1 MSSHVD
7 WDLAQLRALTA
18 VVAEGSFEAAA
29 RTLHVTPSAVSQRLR
44 ALETAA
50 GRPLLVRSR
59 PPRPTE
65 AGQAVLRLAREVD
78 LLAAETERAV
88 RPADALPVLPVAVN
102 ADSLATWFLPALAPL
117 AGEFC
122 FDLRRE
128 DQERTHEL
136 LREGSVVAAVTTEAD
151 PVPGCRATRLGAV
164 HYQPFATAGFV
175 RRWFPDGVGPAAL
188 ARAPLVVFDRDDDLQ
203 DSWLRRRAGPGA
215 VGGPRHHVPATADY
229 GEAVRLGFGW
239 GLLLPEQ
246 VSTGLVDPLVD
257 LDPGG
262 GLDVDLHWQRWKVGS
277 SALDRLSAAVLAAWR

>member
-1 MSSHVD
+1 MSEGVD
-7 WDLAQLRALTA
+7 WDLAQLRTLTA

-88 RPADALPVLPVAVN
+88 RPADALTVLPVAVN

-175 RRWFPDGVGPAAL
+175 RRWFPDGVDTAAL

-203 DSWLRRRAGPGA
+203 DSWLRRYGSP
-215 VGGPRHHVPATADY
+215 GGPRHHVPATADH
-229 GEAVRLGFGW
+229 GQAVRLGFGW

-246 VSTGLVDPLVD
+246 VTTELQDPLVD

-277 SALDRLSAAVLAAWR
+277 PSLDRLSAAVLAAWR